1 MTEVYF
7 ATNRRPV
14 IDKKVIDKDRKITDF
29 SGELS
34 TVDGRDLRYGRVDFA
49 AGENDKFTMTV
60 ASEDIFV
67 HSDRSVAAKVGSST
81 ILEKLRKKLAGP
93 EGEKKDIIVYIHGFN
108 NEFHEGIKAAA
119 ALSRAL
125 SDDFI
130 VFAFSWP
137 SDGRLFGYHQDR
149 SNVMQSGKAFARAIE
164 RVATFIRDTDK
175 AKRCNRKIHLLA
187 HSMGNQ
193 MLRHGVQA
201 ALAIFNGHLPP
212 IIDQALL
219 VAADEDADTFE
230 REDKLRP
237 LVKMCRAI
245 TVYHT
250 PLDFS
255 MAVSELT
262 KGNMDR
268 LGADGPENMSPIA
281 DKVTAVDVSGV
292 VKYDGDLIDHAY
304 YLNSPEVLADMHA
317 LMLGKTPPHRRPGAG
332 VNRYRL

>member
-14 IDKKVIDKDRKITDF
+14 IDKDRQITDF

-34 TVDGRDLRYGRVDFA
+34 TVDGRDLRYGRADFA

-60 ASEDIFV
+60 APEDIFV
-67 HSDRSVAAKVGSST
+67 YSGGSAAATVGSST
-81 ILEKLRKKLAGP
+81 VLEELRRKLAGP

-137 SDGRLFGYHQDR
+137 SDGRLFGYHKDR
-149 SNVMQSGKAFARAIE
+149 SDVMQSGKAFARAIE
-164 RVATFIRDTDK
+164 RVATFIRDTNK
-175 AKRCNRKIHLLA
+175 ANRCNRKIHLLA

-219 VAADEDADTFE
+219 AAADEDADTFE
-230 REDKLRP
+230 HEDKLRP

-250 PLDFS
+250 PLDLT
-255 MAVSELT
+255 MAVSDLT

-281 DKVTAVDVSGV
+281 DKVTAVDVSDAV
-292 VKYDGDLIDHAY
+292 RKNGDLIDHGY
-304 YLNSPEVLADMHA
+304 YLSSSAVLADMRF
-317 LMLGKTPPHRRPGAG
+317 LMFGKAPSHRRPGAG